1 MSSSFARAFRVST
14 IVGISALALMP
25 GLAVAQDEG
34 SGDENGKEIV
44 VTGTL
49 IRGIAPVGS
58 NTIAIGQSKIEET
71 ASLTSNELLATIPQ
85 VTNYFNNVPAADL
98 AIAVN
103 QFQVSRPNIRRIS
116 PNNASSSGTLIL
128 IDGHR
133 IASAGVSQA
142 STDPDVIPTG
152 AIERV
157 DVATEGGSATYGSD
171 AVAGTINFVTRKR
184 FDGLK
189 VDAHY
194 GIADDYWQWDASA
207 TAGKDWGSGSL
218 WVSYTY
224 TKNRPLF
231 GGDRDFIHRLNYS
244 AAPVNGVYPGR
255 SAQCAV
261 PNINIATS
269 LPPPLPGGVQSQTTY
284 PYKPGATGATLVAGV
299 PNSCDELTNTA
310 IVPAAERHG
319 VMAGLYQ
326 ELDDSTTITA
336 RAFFSRRSTLGT
348 APSLGTIT
356 MSTSNPFAITP
367 AGARLGPGAVCSPQ
381 IPFAICNASE
391 TVDFSFSPLLGNAS
405 KQQKTLLEEWG
416 ANAELTKKL
425 GENWEV
431 RGLFNYSRSNSGFEL
446 IDANTTRLNA
456 AGAGT
461 TAATAFNPFNL
472 AQTNPAVIASIMNN
486 EIAGQAKDELLDL
499 RLIADGKLFEL
510 PGGDV
515 RMAIGAEYMHDGFS
529 KRYQTDIAIGALSGF
544 PFVNYGRNVKS
555 VFGELNLPIIGGN
568 GPSLV
573 ISAAGRYD
581 DYSDFGHTFNPK
593 LGATFKPVD
602 WLSLRG
608 NWGTSFTA
616 PTPLDQLGSLANTIN
631 AFPFVAF
638 TKPGDTTAPGSY
650 TIALQGSAPNL
661 QPQKA
666 DTWSVGFD
674 ADLPFVPGLK
684 TSLSY
689 YRVIFKDILSTP
701 VVNSQIF
708 TNFGS
713 NITTNVAGLSAAQLN
728 AFAALAPNGHAV
740 IDPLIGTRT
749 VYETVDFRT
758 NNYGTLKV
766 GGLDGSVNYATAT
779 NFGGVDFALNVNY
792 QLERKSQVTPT
803 AAVVDLLA
811 KDDGPK
817 LFLQASTGIN
827 IGGLR
832 AQVTWN
838 HSGGYDITPTA
849 SVPVQNHI
857 GAFNVFNLFFKYE
870 VKSDATMFKDLS
882 FTLNVNNVFDQ
893 DPPVSFLTGPADN
906 GYANGFTLGRMFVL
920 GVSKKF

>member
-1 MSSSFARAFRVST
+1 MSKSHVRAFRGFTFAGV
-14 IVGISALALMP
+14 ALIAIAP
-25 GLAVAQDEG
+25 GLALAQNEDQDG
-34 SGDENGKEIV
+34 GKEIV

-58 NTIAIGQSKIEET
+58 NTIAIGQEKLEQT

-189 VDAHY
+189 ADAHY

-224 TKNRPLF
+224 TKNRALF
-231 GGDRDFIHRLNYS
+231 GGDRDFIRRSNYS
-244 AAPVNGVYPGR
+244 VAPVNGVYPGR
-255 SAQCAV
+255 STQCAV
-261 PNINIATS
+261 PNINIATN
-269 LPPPLPGGVQSQTTY
+269 LPAAFGGGLVSQVTY
-284 PYKPGATGATLVAGV
+284 PYRAGATGASLVAGT
-299 PNSCDELTNTA
+299 PNRCDELTNTA

-319 VMAGLYQ
+319 AMAGLYQ
-326 ELDDSTTITA
+326 ELDDTTTITA
-336 RAFFSRRSTLGT
+336 RGFFSRRSTLGT
-348 APSLGTIT
+348 APSLGTVTI
-356 MSTSNPFAITP
+356 SPNNPFAIAP
-367 AGARLGPGAVCSPQ
+367 AGAALGPATCFGTPNFCT
-381 IPFAICNASE
+381 NSE
-391 TVDFSFSPLLGNAS
+391 TVDFSFAPLLGTAS
-405 KQQKTLLEEWG
+405 KQQKTLLQEWG
-416 ANAELTKKL
+416 ANVELAKKL
-425 GENWEV
+425 GGDWEV

-461 TAATAFNPFNL
+461 TTATAFNPFNL
-472 AQTNPAVIASIMNN
+472 AQTNPAVISSIMNN
-486 EIAGQAKDELLDL
+486 EIAGQARDELLDL

-515 RMAIGAEYMHDGFS
+515 RMAIGAEYMHDSFQ
-529 KRYQTDIAIGALSGF
+529 KRYQTDIAIGSLSRF
-544 PFVNYGRNVKS
+544 PFISYDRSVKS
-555 VFGELNLPIIGGN
+555 VFGEINVPLIGGS

-573 ISAAGRYD
+573 VSAAGRYD

-616 PTPLDQLGSLANTIN
+616 PTPLDQLGSLSNTIN

-638 TKPGDTTAPGSY
+638 TRPGDTPAPGSY
-650 TIALQGSAPNL
+650 TIALQGSAANL
-661 QPQKA
+661 KPQKA

-689 YRVIFKDILSTP
+689 YRVVFKDILSTP

-708 TNFGS
+708 ANFGA
-713 NITTNVAGLSAAQLN
+713 NITTSVAGLSAAQLN
-728 AFAALAPNGHAV
+728 AFAALAPNGAAV
-740 IDPLIGTRT
+740 INPLIGTRL

-766 GGLDGSVNYATAT
+766 GGLDGSLNYATAT
-779 NFGGVDFALNVNY
+779 GFGGVDFAVNVNY
-792 QLERKSQVTPT
+792 QLQRKSQVTPT
-803 AAVVDLLA
+803 APVVDLLA
-811 KDDGPK
+811 RDDGPK
-817 LFLQASTGIN
+817 LFLQAIAGID
-827 IGGLR
+827 IGDLR
-832 AQVTWN
+832 TQVTWN
-838 HSGGYDITPTA
+838 HSGGYAITPTA
-849 SVPVQNHI
+849 SVPVQTRI
-857 GAFNVFNLFFKYE
+857 KAFNVINLFFKYE
-870 VKSDATMFKDLS
+870 VKSDATALKDLS